1 MSVLS
6 AEKRAGVKESLLNWV
21 INSDATELP
30 IE

>member
-6 AEKRAGVKESLLNWV
+6 AEKPAGVKESLFDWV
-21 INSDATELP
+21 ISGDATDLP